1 MPYDFTEINKII
13 PHPVYAWMGWVCVL
27 NPTEET
33 FREFMLLIQ
42 EAYELG
48 IKKYKNRVK
57 SLK

>member
-1 MPYDFTEINKII
+1 
-13 PHPVYAWMGWVCVL
+13 MGWVCVL
-27 NPTEET
+27 NPIEET
-33 FREFMLLIQ
+33 FREFILLIQ